1 MIIIYIFI
9 LLLASVPIRIGTT
22 SPPTEGPN
30 VQRKRQV
37 PQHVMR
43 AFSSATVEE
52 TPASYETYAI
62 SPKVVSLTHDLPN
75 LVMSTAS
82 HGFTQ
87 LQNGDFP

>member
-1 MIIIYIFI
+1 M
-9 LLLASVPIRIGTT
+9 PIGIGTT

-75 LVMSTAS
+75 LVMSTGS
-82 HGFTQ
+82 Y
-87 LQNGDFP
+87 